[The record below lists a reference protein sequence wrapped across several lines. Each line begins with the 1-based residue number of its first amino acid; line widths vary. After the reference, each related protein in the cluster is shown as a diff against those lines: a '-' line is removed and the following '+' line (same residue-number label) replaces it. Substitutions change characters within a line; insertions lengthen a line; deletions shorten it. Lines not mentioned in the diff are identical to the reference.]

1 MSFSASCVSGIT
13 QQRAP
18 TDQLLGVGR
27 GLWEAFLQASS
38 PSRGNGCRRSEC
50 AQPALLE
57 GRLAL
62 TSAQRHRLSRAAF
75 RCGRTNRLRWKSVVL
90 ATRGSSCSSLVG
102 GIKGAWASGQSVNS
116 DVHMLPCFN
125 YAIYSCS
132 LTVQKISSTNHAVVG
147 MNKMCNRL
155 KGHKCMI
162 ILLYFEY
169 AIQYN
174 RL

>member
-1 MSFSASCVSGIT
+1 MSPLRVCSASPARGPARSDVSTKAPPISCCF
-13 QQRAP
+13 QVRSDKQIAVKKCRACD
-18 TDQLLGVGR
+18 TWKFMFKSRRGYKGSMSLWSVG
-27 GLWEAFLQASS
+27 
-38 PSRGNGCRRSEC
+38 
-50 AQPALLE
+50 
-57 GRLAL
+57 
-62 TSAQRHRLSRAAF
+62 
-75 RCGRTNRLRWKSVVL
+75 
-90 ATRGSSCSSLVG
+90 
-102 GIKGAWASGQSVNS
+102 S